1 MGIRATWTPELH
13 QLFIY
18 LCLEQVTKGNRP
30 GSHINKEGYKLLVEE
45 FYKRSGQAYDKAQLK
60 NHWDSTKEQW
70 KYFNDLRNLGGSG
83 WDDELKT
90 FTSGP
95 DFWKDWFSKY
105 PKCHDFRKE
114 GLKFADECDY
124 LFGGTT
130 ATGNFQ
136 FAPSSGS
143 LRNFSQGPV
152 REPTPDESNDNTPDA
167 VPETQ
172 QKSSEDGDGVAA
184 DPIEAARRKVS
195 KFKKRRRLSGATR
208 LNNSIERLIDVVE
221 RRKAT
226 NTSQANQ
233 VKEYSITECIE
244 ILNNDPTIPIGSEL
258 YMVAME
264 CFLNKDKREIFMA
277 IPIEV
282 RNQWLETQKRD

>member
-1 MGIRATWTPELH
+1 MVIRAIWTPELH
-13 QLFIY
+13 KLFVY

-30 GSHINKEGYKLLVEE
+30 GSHLNKEGYKELKEE
-45 FYKRSGQAYDKAQLK
+45 FQKRSGQAYDKTQLK
-60 NHWDSTKEQW
+60 NQWDSTKEQW
-70 KYFNDLRNLGGSG
+70 KYFNDLRNLSGAG
-83 WDDELKT
+83 WDDDLRRH
-90 FTSGP
+90 
-95 DFWKDWFSKY
+95 
-105 PKCHDFRKE
+105 PKCNDFRKG
-114 GLKFADECDY
+114 GLKLADECDY

-136 FAPSSGS
+136 FAPNSGS

-152 REPTPDESNDNTPDA
+152 REPTPDELNDNTPDA

-172 QKSSEDGDGVAA
+172 QQSSENGDGVVA
-184 DPIEAARRKVS
+184 DPIEAARRRVS

-208 LNNSIERLIDVVE
+208 LNNSIERLVDVVE
-221 RRKAT
+221 KRKST
-226 NTSQANQ
+226 NSSQANQ
-233 VKEYSITECIE
+233 VKEYSITDCIE
-244 ILNNDPTIPIGSEL
+244 ILNKDPTIPIGSEL

-282 RNQWLETQKRD
+282 RNQWLETQKKKKNNNK